1 MLCTVEDVQARA
13 HAVLAEWD
21 ESHIEAVIGAVGARI
36 EAETLREFEVGASE
50 TRVFEA
56 QRDGVVNIEDAVAI
70 SAVSWQAS
78 AEAMPVAATLYRTR
92 RNQQRGIYA
101 LEHGE
106 WSEEDLVNVT
116 ATFGYAASVPA
127 DVWDIAVA
135 WTIRTLKSADAAY
148 QDATAIPEMGQL
160 VYSKAIPADVARVL
174 QRYRRVTPV
183 MRVE

>member
-13 HAVLAEWD
+13 HADLAEWD

-36 EAETLREFEVGASE
+36 AAETLRAFEVGTSE
-50 TRVFEA
+50 TRTFEA
-56 QRDGVVNIEDAVAI
+56 QRDAVVNIDDAVTI

-78 AEAMPVAATLYRTR
+78 AEATPVATTVYRTR
-92 RNQQRGIYA
+92 RNRHQGIYA

-106 WSEEDLVNVT
+106 WAEEDLVSVT
-116 ATFGYAASVPA
+116 GTFGYATSVPA
-127 DVWDIAVA
+127 DIWDIAVA

-160 VYSKAIPADVARVL
+160 LYSKAIPADVQRVL

>member
-13 HAVLAEWD
+13 HADLAEWD
-21 ESHIEAVIGAVGARI
+21 EDHIEAVIEAVSARI
-36 EAETLREFEVGASE
+36 DAETLREFAVGASE

-56 QRDGVVNIEDAVAI
+56 LRDGFVNIDDAVTI
-70 SAVSWQAS
+70 SAVTWQAD
-78 AEAMPVAATLYRTR
+78 AEATPTASTTYRTR
-92 RNQQRGIYA
+92 RNRGMGVYG
-101 LEHGE
+101 LDYGE
-106 WSEEDLVNVT
+106 WAESDLVGIT

-127 DVWDIAVA
+127 DIWDIAVA

-160 VYSKAIPADVARVL
+160 IYSKAIPADVQRVL

-183 MRVE
+183 MRIS

>member
-13 HAVLAEWD
+13 HADLSEWD

-36 EAETLREFEVGASE
+36 AAETLREFEVGASE
-50 TRVFEA
+50 TRTFEA
-56 QRDGVVNIEDAVAI
+56 QRDGVVNIEDAVTI
-70 SAVSWQAS
+70 SAVAWLVSENS
-78 AEAMPVAATLYRTR
+78 TPVSTTVYRTR

-106 WSEEDLVNVT
+106 WAEADLIRVT
-116 ATFGYAASVPA
+116 ATFGYAASVPP

-160 VYSKAIPADVARVL
+160 LYSKAIPADVQRVL
-174 QRYRRVTPV
+174 HRYRRVTPV
-183 MRVE
+183 MRVG

>member
-13 HAVLAEWD
+13 HADLADWSED
-21 ESHIEAVIGAVGARI
+21 HIESVIAAVGARI
-36 EAETLREFEVGASE
+36 DVETLREFEVGTSE

-56 QRDGVVNIEDAVAI
+56 QRDGVVNIEDAVTITEVAWM
-70 SAVSWQAS
+70 SSEYAT
-78 AEAMPVAATLYRTR
+78 PVLTTVYRTR
-92 RNQQRGIYA
+92 RNRGQGIYA

-106 WSEEDLVNVT
+106 WAEEDLIRVT
-116 ATFGYAASVPA
+116 GTFGYASSVPA
-127 DVWDIAVA
+127 DIWDIAVA

-148 QDATAIPEMGQL
+148 QDATAIPELGQL

-183 MRVE
+183 MRIE